1 MLLFKKKFLA
11 AIRSGEK
18 TQTIRL
24 WKRRQLRA
32 AQASYVP
39 GVGYIHIEA
48 VDRVE
53 LDTLTDADAVPDGF
67 PSADALR
74 SEIAALYPP
83 PWRDG
88 AGLYRV
94 KFRVMSDAEVAAY
107 KLLRE
112 QNPRRVS
119 KRKKPLEPAQL
130 SEPGASAPG

>member
-18 TQTIRL
+18 IQTIRL

-32 AQASYVP
+32 GQTSYVP
-39 GVGYIHIEA
+39 GAGYIHIEA
-48 VDRVE
+48 VDPVE
-53 LDTLTDADAVPDGF
+53 LAALTDADAVPDGF

-107 KLLRE
+107 KVQRE
-112 QNPRRVS
+112 QKPRRQS
-119 KRKKPLEPAQL
+119 KPKPTTLPRSSST
-130 SEPGASAPG
+130 SEPGT